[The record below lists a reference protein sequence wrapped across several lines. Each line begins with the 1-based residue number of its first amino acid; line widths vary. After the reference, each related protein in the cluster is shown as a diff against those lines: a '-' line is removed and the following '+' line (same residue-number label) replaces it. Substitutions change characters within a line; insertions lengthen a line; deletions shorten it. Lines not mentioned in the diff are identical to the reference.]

1 MNQVSNTSENTSEP
15 WRKAIGGF
23 MVCDAAELARIL
35 PMCALELNA
44 DVHTVDVRTA
54 TDVEQAMMIL
64 SQRLRFPDYFG
75 QNLDA
80 LYDMTGECADIA
92 QGRLDIQIDAVP
104 HIWLI
109 GSTTDQA
116 DILSPV
122 LEAMRDAMDGFNG
135 TALSILWVVL

>member
-92 QGRLDIQIDAVP
+92 QGRLDIQIDSVP